1 MKDPETAP
9 EPARRTSRTR
19 ILVEGTGRRKIVR
32 SAALWV
38 ALAVP
43 ALLDSPGDADS
54 PPLWWRLAG
63 VLLLVPVVGFR
74 DTRLPLSWC
83 AGAVLSL
90 ISPWFAPS
98 VFVMS
103 YLAGRRG
110 DVRERPVEVAV
121 AVSVVLTALGVIG
134 TTAGHVT
141 TWVNSAPLLVGAV
154 TAWLAGR
161 HRHQRR
167 ELELAG
173 WQRARDLERE
183 HQLAADRARIRERA
197 RIAQDMHDQLG
208 HDLTLIAMQ
217 AAALEVAP
225 QLDESARST
234 AGELRR
240 STALAIGR
248 LSDII
253 GVLRVDSAQEST
265 SPREDLVTTVDRAR
279 SAGMLVDLRRIGLDI
294 TAPAVVEEAV
304 QRVVQESLTNA
315 AKHAPGAEVLVRID
329 RLTDHTVVTVTNGVH
344 DRPAREAIGNSMGLV
359 GLSERVRV
367 LGGTLSAGHRDG
379 GGFEVSARLPHSG
392 VRYGSG
398 DADQPPVPGAP
409 LTVTAQRDAEQ
420 RVRRSLAAV
429 LAVPVV
435 AVAVVCVMLV
445 VYFSN
450 AVDSATLD
458 ATTYRNLAEGQ
469 RWEDLRTVLPT
480 QQAYVD
486 RDTDS
491 LPSPAHAV
499 CRYYRAE
506 GGGLFSMEAK
516 SYRLCFIDGKLV
528 SKDEVDENTR

>member
-1 MKDPETAP
+1 MKDLLKPP

-19 ILVEGTGRRKIVR
+19 ILVEGTGQRKIVR

-38 ALAVP
+38 ALVIP
-43 ALLDSPGDADS
+43 LLLDSPGDAD
-54 PPLWWRLAG
+54 WWLLAG
-63 VLLLVPVVGFR
+63 VLLLLPIVGFR
-74 DTRLPLSWC
+74 DARLPLSWC
-83 AGAVLSL
+83 ASAVLSL

-110 DVRERPVEVAV
+110 DVRERPVEMAV
-121 AVSVVLTALGVIG
+121 AASVVLTALGVIG
-134 TTAGHVT
+134 ITAGHVT
-141 TWVNSAPLLVGAV
+141 TWLNSAPLLVGAV

-173 WQRARDLERE
+173 WQRASHVERE
-183 HQLAADRARIRERA
+183 YQLAADRARIRERT

-225 QLDESARST
+225 QLDGSTRST

-240 STALAIGR
+240 STAQAIGR

-253 GVLRVDSAQEST
+253 GVLRVDAAQEPT
-265 SPREDLVTTVDRAR
+265 SPRDDLMATVDRAR
-279 SAGMLVDLRRIGLDI
+279 TAGMLVDLRRTGFDG
-294 TAPAVVEEAV
+294 TVPAVVEEAV

-315 AKHAPGAEVLVRID
+315 AKHAPGTEVLIRID
-329 RLTDHTVVTVTNGVH
+329 RLMDHTVVTVTNGAS
-344 DRPAREAIGNSMGLV
+344 DRPTHGAIGNGMGLV

-367 LGGTLSAGHRDG
+367 LGGTLSAGHRDDC
-379 GGFEVSARLPHSG
+379 GFEVSARLPHSG
-392 VRYGSG
+392 IAYGSA
-398 DADQPPVPGAP
+398 DADEPAP
-409 LTVTAQRDAEQ
+409 LVAPLAVTAQQDAEQ

-435 AVAVVCVMLV
+435 AVAVVGVAMA

-458 ATTYRNLAEGQ
+458 TNTYTNLTKGQ
-469 RWEDLRTVLPT
+469 SWEDLRSVLPP
-480 QQAYVD
+480 QQAHVD
-486 RDTDS
+486 REAES
-491 LPSPAHAV
+491 LPVPAHAV

-506 GGGLFSMEAK
+506 GGGFFSMEARV
-516 SYRLCFIDGKLV
+516 YRLCFVDGKLAA
-528 SKDEVDENTR
+528 KDKMSEQ